1 MKIYGKKRAIAK
13 LNDFRRSGRFPHA
26 LLFLGAKGIG
36 KHVISDYTAM
46 MYMCESG
53 GDVPCMR
60 CNGCRRVAEHIHPDV
75 VYPVPVIEEM
85 FRKPSNSRSMVEL
98 VRDFIA
104 SCYIRPNDG
113 DVRVIVFEKLDELS
127 VQIQNTLLK
136 FIEEPLEFNRYI
148 FTAENRSPILQT
160 VLSRVT
166 AVDVDPADET
176 GFTEAMAENGIDAAR
191 SHELFEMFAG
201 NIGAAVEFEKNG
213 DELLYLKGA
222 IAACDAI
229 ADGRE
234 LECLQA
240 FMSLK
245 TRDDIFAALGIM
257 TDIFAQAA
265 AMKSG
270 VTPSGAYKK
279 QTERISASHSL
290 AAISRLHDEA
300 VRLYG
305 MSFTNPN
312 VKLFAAECCG
322 SLFNAAEGA
331 TAPPTPLL

>member
-1 MKIYGKKRAIAK
+1 MRIYGKKRALAK

-36 KHVISDYTAM
+36 KHVIADHTAM

-75 VYPVPVIEEM
+75 VYPVPVIEEI
-85 FRKPSNSRSMVEL
+85 FRTPSNSKSMVEL

-136 FIEEPLEFNRYI
+136 FIEEPLDFNRYI
-148 FTAENRSPILQT
+148 FIAENRTPILQT

-166 AVDVDPADET
+166 AVDVDPADEAD
-176 GFTEAMAENGIDAAR
+176 FSEAMAENGIDAAR
-191 SHELFEMFAG
+191 AHELFEMFAG
-201 NIGAAVEFEKNG
+201 NIGAAAEFDKNG
-213 DELLYLKGA
+213 DELIYLKGA
-222 IAACDAI
+222 LAICDAI
-229 ADGRE
+229 ADGKE
-234 LECLQA
+234 FECLQA
-240 FMSLK
+240 FMTLK
-245 TRDDIFAALGIM
+245 TRDDIFAALGII

-265 AMKSG
+265 ALKSG
-270 VTPSGAYKK
+270 VSASGAYKK
-279 QTERISASHSL
+279 QSGHLSSSHSL
-290 AAISRLHDEA
+290 AAITRLHDEA

-312 VKLFAAECCG
+312 VKLLAAECCG
-322 SLFNAAEGA
+322 SLFNAAEK
-331 TAPPTPLL
+331 

>member
-1 MKIYGKKRAIAK
+1 MKIYGKKRALSK
-13 LNDFRRSGRFPHA
+13 LYDFRRSGRFPHA
-26 LLFLGAKGIG
+26 LLFYGAKGIG
-36 KHVISDYTAM
+36 KHVIADHTAM
-46 MYMCESG
+46 MYICENG
-53 GDVPCMR
+53 GDVPCMQ
-60 CNGCRRVAEHIHPDV
+60 CNGCRRVMEHIHPDV
-75 VYPVPVIEEM
+75 VYPVPVIEEL
-85 FRKPSNSRSMVEL
+85 FRRPSNNRSMVDL

-104 SCYIRPNDG
+104 SCYVRPNDG

-136 FIEEPLEFNRYI
+136 FIEEPLDFNRYI
-148 FTAENRSPILQT
+148 FIAENRTPILQT

-166 AVDVDPADET
+166 AVEVDPADEPD
-176 GFTEAMAENGIDAAR
+176 FTEAMAENGIAAPR
-191 SHELFEMFAG
+191 AHDLFEMFAG

-213 DELLYLKGA
+213 DDIVYLNGA
-222 IAACDAI
+222 LAACDAI
-229 ADGRE
+229 ADGKE

-265 AMKSG
+265 ALKSG
-270 VTPSGAYKK
+270 LSASGAYKK
-279 QTERISASHSL
+279 QSGRLSASHSL
-290 AAISRLHDEA
+290 AAITRLHDEA

-312 VKLFAAECCG
+312 VKIFAAECCG
-322 SLFNAAEGA
+322 SLFNAAEK
-331 TAPPTPLL
+331 